1 MLHKCLSVNLTEFDW
16 SANCGVSNMALVAHH
31 KNCLPTPKPATAAI
45 TPPPSYYKVIN
56 FIKGMLLPYIL
67 SRVIY
72 ILFVQLCY
80 YVLLVTGKH
89 IKSILVA
96 VCRCARRLGTQGLR
110 GS

>member
-1 MLHKCLSVNLTEFDW
+1 MLHKCPSVNLTEFDW
-16 SANCGVSNMALVAHH
+16 SANCGVADMALVAHH

-72 ILFVQLCY
+72 ILIYLSR
-80 YVLLVTGKH
+80 GR
-89 IKSILVA
+89 LVA

-110 GS
+110 GG